1 MVCSTPPGEY
11 ASRPEVK
18 FDPRDEEV
26 KGNVS
31 LKDNDFLKNVD
42 PAELQYVYRFACGL
56 NLTAAEK
63 IFQYLKT
70 VCGGER
76 FAILCILEQTGKF
89 DTTVKAIRQLCA
101 STLSMYGN
109 HSHLLQRSTIQL
121 LEIASRQNISIT
133 HVWLCNCFQSV
144 DDTCK
149 HLILSSGFKFPK
161 LRTLKALD
169 IRESGKIMTEK
180 ETVGI
185 LIYCTQ
191 CDELKTLKFMYT
203 LPPRVVSVESLNLLQ
218 QREVK
223 VIWDTDFSS
232 FSLDLISG
240 VWQTEAGPM
249 TDVEYQEQV
258 EQFHRLQKTT

>member
-1 MVCSTPPGEY
+1 
-11 ASRPEVK
+11 
-18 FDPRDEEV
+18 
-26 KGNVS
+26 
-31 LKDNDFLKNVD
+31 
-42 PAELQYVYRFACGL
+42 
-56 NLTAAEK
+56 
-63 IFQYLKT
+63 
-70 VCGGER
+70 
-76 FAILCILEQTGKF
+76 
-89 DTTVKAIRQLCA
+89 
-101 STLSMYGN
+101 
-109 HSHLLQRSTIQL
+109 
-121 LEIASRQNISIT
+121 
-133 HVWLCNCFQSV
+133 
-144 DDTCK
+144 
-149 HLILSSGFKFPK
+149 
-161 LRTLKALD
+161 
-169 IRESGKIMTEK
+169 MTEK